1 MMAAMRIVSI
11 WIRGEDGQPALDP
24 ALGRADDPDLK
35 RKVLAYLHSGL
46 GVLRASGLTE
56 DRLDPANGKVVPLI
70 YMTDGEWIWSGS
82 DIYYLE
88 RHGILPRAEFLAH
101 MAAHDYKAP
110 PVSMEAGR
118 EAAKLL
124 RR

>member
-1 MMAAMRIVSI
+1 MADLRMASI
-11 WIRGEDGQPALDP
+11 WVPDENGQPVVDP
-24 ALGRADDPDLK
+24 QLGRADDPELK

-46 GVLRASGLTE
+46 AFLRAAGRTA
-56 DRLDPANGKVVPLI
+56 DRLDPAKGQVVPLI

-88 RHGILPRAEFLAH
+88 QYGILPQQAFLDH
-101 MAAHDYKAP
+101 MAAHSYKAP
-110 PVSMEAGR
+110 PVSREAGL
-118 EAAKLL
+118 EAERLL